1 MNYAIFV
8 TSDFKGK
15 IAFEILNERI
25 DEKKW
30 LIFDKTRDKEHLI
43 IGTKIIFYIA
53 GKFKFSKSFYAIGEI
68 QEIEKSD
75 DFYDPEYNQYVS
87 QFITFKV
94 TKLFSKPIDIRSIKE
109 KLNFIRKPKYYGLDL
124 IGGVKIIQRQDF
136 ELIINSEVK

>member
-1 MNYAIFV
+1 M
-8 TSDFKGK
+8 S
-15 IAFEILNERI
+15 
-25 DEKKW
+25 
-30 LIFDKTRDKEHLI
+30 
-43 IGTKIIFYIA
+43 
-53 GKFKFSKSFYAIGEI
+53 S
-68 QEIEKSD
+68 IEKSD

-124 IGGVKIIQRQDF
+124 IGGVKIIQRHDF